1 MHFRHYSRQDPGAIG
16 VYRVTTD
23 RPRPLM
29 GVESYASATAS
40 AVVGVDFKGRKE
52 SDITPCQNL
61 CDVDRDGYT
70 HIWERP
76 LPNPQPP
83 PSKLLPDSSSCP
95 SGLVACSRP
104 PGAVDANR
112 VTLGAHGNYFIAP
125 NPSSIESIND
135 AKYYQLDA
143 GGSNSSSPS

>member
-1 MHFRHYSRQDPGAIG
+1 MQQYICSLYFRHYSRQDPGAIG
-16 VYRVTTD
+16 VYRVTSD

-29 GVESYASATAS
+29 GVESYASAA
-40 AVVGVDFKGRKE
+40 AVGIDCKRRKE
-52 SDITPCQNL
+52 SENNCQNL

-76 LPNPQPP
+76 LPNPQPL
-83 PSKLLPDSSSCP
+83 SKLPDSSSCP
-95 SGLVACSRP
+95 SGLVACSRTT
-104 PGAVDANR
+104 VDSNR

-125 NPSSIESIND
+125 NPSTESMND